1 MKLTYTWFACLL
13 ALALGV
19 LIGARL
25 GALFGLLLA
34 AVFTDVMYRKIPN
47 KLIAGGLLFGVISQ
61 IFYFGLGGFFS
72 AFSGFS
78 LGFALFLPFYF
89 LRIMAAGDVK
99 LMAMVGCFVGI
110 SDIFGVVLGTLL
122 AGGVLSLLF
131 SLRLK
136 SARQLLLNVRI
147 VSMLGISKV
156 MSGKAPVNDGIV
168 GSVGTLPYAMA
179 IAVGTAGYF
188 LWNGV

>member
-1 MKLTYTWFACLL
+1 MKPTNAWFAFLV

-19 LIGARL
+19 LLGARL

-34 AVFTDVMYRKIPN
+34 AVFTDVMCRKIPN
-47 KLIAGGLLFGVISQ
+47 KLIVTGLLLGVSFQ
-61 IFYFGLGGFFS
+61 IFYFGLGGFIS
-72 AFSGFS
+72 ALGGFS
-78 LGFALFLPFYF
+78 LGFSLFLPFYF

-99 LMAMVGCFVGI
+99 LMAMVGCFVGM
-110 SDIFGVVLGTLL
+110 SDIVGVVLGTLL
-122 AGGVLSLLF
+122 AGGFLSLLF
-131 SLRLK
+131 SLK
-136 SARQLLLNVRI
+136 SKSVRQLLLNVRI

>member
-1 MKLTYTWFACLL
+1 MKPINAWFAILV

-19 LIGARL
+19 LLGARL

-34 AVFTDVMYRKIPN
+34 AVFTDVMCRKIPN
-47 KLIAGGLLFGVISQ
+47 KLIVIGLLLGVFFQ
-61 IFYFGLGGFFS
+61 IFYFGLGGFIS
-72 AFSGFS
+72 ALGGFFLGFS
-78 LGFALFLPFYF
+78 LLLPFYF

-110 SDIFGVVLGTLL
+110 SDIVGVVLGTLL
-122 AGGVLSLLF
+122 AGGFLSLLF
-131 SLRLK
+131 SLRSK
-136 SARQLLLNVRI
+136 SVRQLLLNVRI

-179 IAVGTAGYF
+179 IAFGTAGYF